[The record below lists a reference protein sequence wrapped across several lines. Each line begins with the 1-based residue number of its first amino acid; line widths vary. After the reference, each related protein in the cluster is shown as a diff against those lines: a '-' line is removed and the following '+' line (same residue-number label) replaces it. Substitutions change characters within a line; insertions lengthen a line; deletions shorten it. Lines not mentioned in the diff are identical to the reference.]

1 MRAKT
6 LEVESDRIIMIDNES
21 CSLGK
26 GKVRYAS
33 DSFSGHKTASL
44 MRIYMGTLQSYN
56 SSDMGGG
63 ECTQDRLI
71 EEGSFSHNGSSES
84 QSLQTPF

>member
-44 MRIYMGTLQSYN
+44 MRIYTGTYSLTIAQ
-56 SSDMGGG
+56 
-63 ECTQDRLI
+63 I
-71 EEGSFSHNGSSES
+71 WEGVNAHR
-84 QSLQTPF
+84 TD